1 MEGDFSRDSFDPRKR
16 FSRVMMQQGRVQ
28 LDSDWNEQTSLT
40 LGYIRTLAADL
51 LGLGAGPV
59 AACGFQI
66 VDSQDGQADTSAGK
80 PDATSTARKKPAGQA
95 LKNGELMILPGRYY
109 VGGIL
114 VELDAPMLYSAQPGC
129 PFNDSTSTEALKGA
143 TSWIAYL
150 DVWEEFVSADQ
161 EDDIREP
168 ALGGVD
174 SCGRALIRWQVR
186 ILVDPAK
193 EILDDFTQFRPG
205 DHGTLTAWTKA
216 GETPDKPCI
225 IPPDAK
231 YRGLENQLY
240 RVEIHRGSDES
251 GGGATFKWS
260 RDNGSL
266 VYPVKDVNDELVRLD
281 HLGRDERSELAVGQ
295 WVELVDDMWT
305 GHDPRGPLGQVS
317 EVRRDERSVIVQWV
331 KPVTTLPRST
341 ALAGGLRP
349 VLRRWDHKAQAE
361 ADGGAIPTDS
371 SGAIELEDGIFIQFQ
386 PKGLYRAGDYW
397 LIPAR
402 VATSGILWPVAA
414 GAPEPRPPHGP
425 AHFYAPLADFQNGN
439 LTDRRRKFA
448 PVLLKA

>member
-1 MEGDFSRDSFDPRKR
+1 MKGDFSRDSFDPRKR

-40 LGYIRTLAADL
+40 LGYIRTLAGDL
-51 LGLGAGPV
+51 LGEGAGPE
-59 AACGFQI
+59 AACGFRI
-66 VDSQDGQADTSAGK
+66 VDGKDAAPDPVSGK
-80 PDATSTARKKPAGQA
+80 PDPTSSARKKPSSQA

-114 VELDAPMLYSAQPGC
+114 VELDSPMLYSAQPGY
-129 PFNDSTSTEALKGA
+129 PFSDATSTDALKGA
-143 TSWIAYL
+143 DTWIAYL

-161 EDDIREP
+161 DDDLREP
-168 ALGGVD
+168 ALGGAD

-186 ILVDPAK
+186 ILVDPGDK
-193 EILDDFTQFRPG
+193 ILKDFAQFRPG
-205 DHGTLTAWTKA
+205 DRGTLTAWTKP

-225 IPPDAK
+225 IPPDAR

-266 VYPVKDVNDELVRLD
+266 VYRVKDVNDELVRLD

-295 WVELVDDMWT
+295 WVQLADDMWT
-305 GHDPRGPLGQVS
+305 GHDPGGPLGRIS
-317 EVRRDERSVIVQWV
+317 EVRRDERSVIVQWA
-331 KPVTTLPRST
+331 KPVTSLPTSA

-349 VLRRWDHKAQAE
+349 VLRRWDHQADVE
-361 ADGGAIPTDS
+361 ANGGAIPIDS
-371 SGAIELEDGIFIQFQ
+371 SGEIELEDGIFIRFQ
-386 PKGLYRAGDYW
+386 ANGPYRAGDYW

-402 VATSGILWPVAA
+402 VATGGILWPGAA
-414 GAPEPRPPHGP
+414 GTPEPRPPHGP
-425 AHFYAPLADFQNGN
+425 AHFYAPLADFQGGK

-448 PVLLKA
+448 PISLPL